1 MRLIEKKQ
9 KQKRYLMLIKKQI
22 IEQQINK
29 LHFLKLINVNH
40 LPGKNNLKNEKKS

>member
-29 LHFLKLINVNH
+29 LHFFKTYKRK
-40 LPGKNNLKNEKKS
+40 PPTWKK